1 MGTMESRTLKGIVA
15 VVAVAMVMATVGVV
29 VSAQMGPRHGMDT
42 GQGPG
47 GPGGAGMMG
56 PGPGMRGGGPGGG
69 PFGMMGPELRMLD
82 LSDAQRQQVRAA
94 FDAHKDELKAIGERT
109 QVARKALQD
118 AITVDAFDETAI
130 RTKAAEVAL
139 VDADAAVLHAK
150 MHAAVF
156 ALLTPEQQQKA
167 KELRGQMENR
177 MKEGRGQRMRQH
189 MEQRFEPR
197 SEQPPSEP
205 ETV

>member
-1 MGTMESRTLKGIVA
+1 MRIMDGRILKGIVA
-15 VVAVAMVMATVGVV
+15 MVAVAVVMAAIGVV
-29 VSAQMGPRHGMDT
+29 VSAQMGPRRGMGA

-56 PGPGMRGGGPGGG
+56 PGPGMRGGPGGG
-69 PFGMMGPELRMLD
+69 PFGMIGPELRMLE
-82 LSDAQRQQVRAA
+82 LTDAQHQQVRAIL
-94 FDAHKDELKAIGERT
+94 DSHKDELRAIGGRMQT
-109 QVARKALQD
+109 ARKALHD
-118 AITVDAFDETAI
+118 AITADAVDETAI
-130 RTKAAEVAL
+130 RTKAAEAAL

-156 ALLTPEQQQKA
+156 AVLTPEQQQKA
-167 KELRGQMENR
+167 KELRGTMENR
-177 MKEGRGQRMRQH
+177 MKGGRERIRQH

-197 SEQPPSEP
+197 TEQSPSEP

>member
-1 MGTMESRTLKGIVA
+1 MDGKILKGIVA
-15 VVAVAMVMATVGVV
+15 MVAAAVVMAAIGVV
-29 VSAQMGPRHGMDT
+29 VSAQMGPRHGMGA

-56 PGPGMRGGGPGGG
+56 PGPGMRGGPGGG
-69 PFGMMGPELRMLD
+69 PFGMIGPELRMLD
-82 LSDAQRQQVRAA
+82 LTDAQHQQVRAIL
-94 FDAHKDELKAIGERT
+94 DAHKDELKAIGDRMQT
-109 QVARKALQD
+109 ARQALHD
-118 AITVDAFDETAI
+118 AITADAVDETAI
-130 RTKAAEVAL
+130 RTKAADVAL

-156 ALLTPEQQQKA
+156 AVLTPEQQQKA
-167 KELRGQMENR
+167 KELRGTRENR
-177 MKEGRGQRMRQH
+177 MKGGREHIRQH
-189 MEQRFEPR
+189 IEQRFQPR

>member
-1 MGTMESRTLKGIVA
+1 MRIMDGRILKGIVA
-15 VVAVAMVMATVGVV
+15 MVGAAVVMAAIGVV
-29 VSAQMGPRHGMDT
+29 VSAQMGPRRGMGA

-69 PFGMMGPELRMLD
+69 PFGMIGPELRMLD
-82 LSDAQRQQVRAA
+82 LTDAQHQQVRAIL
-94 FDAHKDELKAIGERT
+94 DSHKDELKATGDRMQT
-109 QVARKALQD
+109 ARKTLHD
-118 AITVDAFDETAI
+118 AITADVVDETAI
-130 RTKAAEVAL
+130 RTKAADVAL

-156 ALLTPEQQQKA
+156 AVLTPEQQQKA
-167 KELRGQMENR
+167 KELRGTMENR
-177 MKEGRGQRMRQH
+177 MKGGRERIRQH
-189 MEQRFEPR
+189 IEQRFEPR
-197 SEQPPSEP
+197 SEQSPGEP

>member
-1 MGTMESRTLKGIVA
+1 MRIMDGRILKGIVA
-15 VVAVAMVMATVGVV
+15 MVAAAVVMAGIGVV
-29 VSAQMGPRHGMDT
+29 VSAQMGPRHEMGA

-69 PFGMMGPELRMLD
+69 PFGMIGPELRMLD
-82 LSDAQRQQVRAA
+82 LSDAQHQQVRAIL
-94 FDAHKDELKAIGERT
+94 DSHKDELKAIGDRMQT
-109 QVARKALQD
+109 ARKALQD
-118 AITVDAFDETAI
+118 AITADAVDETAI
-130 RTKAAEVAL
+130 RTKAADVAL

-167 KELRGQMENR
+167 KELRGTRENR
-177 MKEGRGQRMRQH
+177 MKGGREHIRQH
-189 MEQRFEPR
+189 IEQRFEPR

>member
-1 MGTMESRTLKGIVA
+1 MRIMDGRILKGIVA
-15 VVAVAMVMATVGVV
+15 MVAAAVVMAGIGVV

-42 GQGPG
+42 DQGPG
-47 GPGGAGMMG
+47 GPGGAGVMG
-56 PGPGMRGGGPGGG
+56 QGPGMRGGGPGGG

-82 LSDAQRQQVRAA
+82 LTDAQRQQVRAA
-94 FDAHKDELKAIGERT
+94 FDAHKDELKAIGDRMQT
-109 QVARKALQD
+109 ARKALQD
-118 AITVDAFDETAI
+118 AITADGFDETTI

-139 VDADAAVLHAK
+139 VDADAAVLRAK
-150 MHAAVF
+150 MHAAVI
-156 ALLTPEQQQKA
+156 AVLTPEQQQKA

-177 MKEGRGQRMRQH
+177 MKGGRERMRQH
-189 MEQRFEPR
+189 MERRFEPR

>member
-1 MGTMESRTLKGIVA
+1 MGTVESRTLKGIVA
-15 VVAVAMVMATVGVV
+15 VVAVAVVMAAVGVA
-29 VSAQMGPRHGMDT
+29 VSAQMGPRRGMDT
-42 GQGPG
+42 GQSPA

-82 LSDAQRQQVRAA
+82 LTDAQRQQVRAA
-94 FDAHKDELKAIGERT
+94 FDAHKDELKAIGDRMQT
-109 QVARKALQD
+109 ARKALQD
-118 AITVDAFDETAI
+118 AIAADAFDETAI
-130 RTKAAEVAL
+130 RAKAADVAL
-139 VDADAAVLHAK
+139 VDADAAVLRAK
-150 MHAAVF
+150 MHAAVI
-156 ALLTPEQQQKA
+156 AVLTPEQQQKA

-177 MKEGRGQRMRQH
+177 MKGGRERMRQH

>member
-1 MGTMESRTLKGIVA
+1 MRIMDGRILKGIVA
-15 VVAVAMVMATVGVV
+15 MVAVAVVMAAIGVV
-29 VSAQMGPRHGMDT
+29 VSAQMGPRRGMGT

-56 PGPGMRGGGPGGG
+56 PGPGMRGGPGGG

-82 LSDAQRQQVRAA
+82 LTDAQHQQVRAVL
-94 FDAHKDELKAIGERT
+94 DSHKDELRAIGDRMQT
-109 QVARKALQD
+109 ARKALHD
-118 AITVDAFDETAI
+118 AITADAVDETAI

-156 ALLTPEQQQKA
+156 AVLTPEQQQKA
-167 KELRGQMENR
+167 KELRGTMENR
-177 MKEGRGQRMRQH
+177 MKGGRERIRQH
-189 MEQRFEPR
+189 IEQRFEPR
-197 SEQPPSEP
+197 SEQSPSEP